1 MSSYQG
7 QHSYKGKKK
16 KHHKKNNKVLTRVA
30 VFSVCALLIV
40 LSVYFIKTGISLGQG
55 GGMETPTKAPN
66 GLQDESPTKAPT
78 PSPTPTPEPDLE
90 LAFEKPGTHLGECEE
105 RIVKGPR
112 FSYGLRYPKYEDSS
126 LSEYVKG
133 KIDEIFDEQA
143 ENLTAQDGN
152 RSRLW
157 IDYEDGICKELVSV
171 TFLITREMNGEKETE
186 ERLWVWNNKKKEEVD
201 PQKLFGKNAYLYLA
215 QLVNEA
221 EGLSLNSSE
230 KPAFLG
236 TLEEF
241 PKFRM
246 EEEGIRFFYVLRP
259 SGEKKSISVPFYQLH
274 TYMTVTVNGT
284 VRADNIR
291 ELDPSKPMIAFTF
304 DDGPHYLNTPRLVE
318 ILKANNARATFFVL
332 GDRLTWDG
340 SREAVAAAAAAGN
353 EIGSHTWSHNNLTR
367 LSTEDLDAEFE
378 KTRNLIYEYTGEY
391 PTYVRA
397 PGGNLNDTVKAHAF
411 APLINWSIDSRD
423 WETRDAEKI
432 VPEVEKYVRK
442 NRIILMHDIYT
453 STIESA
459 EILIP
464 KLIADGYQI
473 VTLSELFF
481 YNEVDVKNG
490 VLYTNGDQ

>member
-16 KHHKKNNKVLTRVA
+16 RRNKNSKKVLTRVV
-30 VFSVCALLIV
+30 VFSICALLIV
-40 LSVYFIKTGISLGQG
+40 LSVYFIKTGIKLGNG
-55 GGMETPTKAPN
+55 GDVVNPTKAPVEPKDKTPTKAPTK
-66 GLQDESPTKAPT
+66 EPTK
-78 PSPTPTPEPDLE
+78 EPDLE
-90 LAFEKPGTHLGECEE
+90 LSFEGKGTHLGEFVEE
-105 RIVKGPR
+105 IVKGPH
-112 FSYGLRYPKYEDSS
+112 FSYGLRYPKYEDAT
-126 LSEYVKG
+126 LSEAVK
-133 KIDEIFDEQA
+133 KEIDEIFEEQA
-143 ENLTAQDGN
+143 ALLTGQPGN
-152 RSRLW
+152 QCRLW
-157 IDYEDGICKELVSV
+157 IDYEDGICKELVSA
-171 TFLITREMNGEKETE
+171 TFLITREVNREKETE

-201 PQKLFGKNAYLYLA
+201 PKALFGRNAYRYLA
-215 QLVNEA
+215 ELVNEA
-221 EGLSLNSSE
+221 EGLSLESSIQ
-230 KPAFLG
+230 PAFLG
-236 TLEEF
+236 SQEEF
-241 PKFRM
+241 QSFKM

-332 GDRLTWDG
+332 GDRLTWEG

-432 VPEVEKYVRK
+432 VPEVCKYVRK

-464 KLIADGYQI
+464 KLIEEGYQI